1 MRTLH
6 DILIDCATALRTG
19 ATHIEAAAED
29 DKDSGHVKAHAIAV
43 FKANAMRAL
52 AQECDD
58 WGAGP
63 PQLEETVIRQATTSY
78 DPEEG
83 IKRPMTE
90 SAMISIFAQ
99 MPLDRAIII
108 AADQHRRAGEEDET
122 FWHNVLVGLKRLK
135 AKAEG

>member
-6 DILIDCATALRTG
+6 DILIDCATALRVG
-19 ATHIEAAAED
+19 ALSIENGRESD
-29 DKDSGHVKAHAIAV
+29 RVLTKV
-43 FKANAMRAL
+43 NAMRAL

-63 PQLEETVIRQATTSY
+63 PQLEETVIRQAMPSTSY

-90 SAMISIFAQ
+90 SAMISLFAQ
-99 MPLDRAIII
+99 MPLDRAIVI
-108 AADQHRRAGEEDET
+108 AADQHRRARKEDET